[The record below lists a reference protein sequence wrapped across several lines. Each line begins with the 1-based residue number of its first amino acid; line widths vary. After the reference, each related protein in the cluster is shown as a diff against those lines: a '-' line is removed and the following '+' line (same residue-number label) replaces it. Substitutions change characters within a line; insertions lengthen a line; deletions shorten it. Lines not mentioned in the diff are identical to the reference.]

1 MTKCRQRA
9 KDSVW
14 WPGIRKDIDEV
25 VSKCERCCKIRVQHP
40 EPLIPT
46 PLPGRPWQKVG
57 TDLFEWKK
65 NDYLLVVDYY
75 SKFIEVAKLSSTTA
89 THVISHLKSI
99 FARHGIPATVMS
111 DNGPQY
117 SATAFQTFAKEYE
130 FEHVTSSPK
139 YPQANGMAER
149 AVKQERRS
157 VSSND
162 GLQIHTIG
170 KWLQSVRVTDGAEN
184 TDDSSDCGRPT
195 EAEDAK
201 REQVEK
207 ERRENTRANEEK
219 L

>member
-1 MTKCRQRA
+1 MAKGLLLRGNRVVIAKSLQRDILQKLHLGMTKCRQRA

-14 WPGIRKDIDEV
+14 WRGIRKDIDKV
-25 VSKCERCCKIRVQHP
+25 VSNCDRCCKVRVQHP

-117 SATAFQTFAKEYE
+117 SAMAFQTFAKEYE
-130 FEHVTSSPK
+130 FEQSEIPTSQWYS
-139 YPQANGMAER
+139 
-149 AVKQERRS
+149 
-157 VSSND
+157 
-162 GLQIHTIG
+162 
-170 KWLQSVRVTDGAEN
+170 
-184 TDDSSDCGRPT
+184 C
-195 EAEDAK
+195 
-201 REQVEK
+201 
-207 ERRENTRANEEK
+207 
-219 L
+219 